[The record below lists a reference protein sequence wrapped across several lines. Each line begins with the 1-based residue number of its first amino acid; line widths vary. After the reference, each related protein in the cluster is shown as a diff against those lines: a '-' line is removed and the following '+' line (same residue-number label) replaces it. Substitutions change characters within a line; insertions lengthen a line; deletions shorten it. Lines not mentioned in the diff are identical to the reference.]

1 MFPTGQDRA
10 DQTEGT
16 NPRMWDDRKS
26 VRSWIMYDWANSAFA
41 TTVMAA
47 VMPIYYQKAIGGTDA
62 GWAFTQTAS
71 AVIIALLAPL
81 LGAMADHS
89 GNKKAFLRVF
99 TFIGAAASLC
109 LAIPGKGDVLFA
121 SLLVILGM
129 IGFGAGGTFY
139 DALLND
145 VASPANRERVSAR
158 GFAMGYLGGGVL
170 LAVNLLL
177 IMSPGTFGL
186 PEGSAGSQISFAM
199 VGVWWILFSIPLF
212 RNVKEAS
219 VRPDGTLGSQVRAGI
234 LRLGETF
241 RQIRHYPELWKFMIA
256 YWFFFDGVNTVI
268 VMATSYGT
276 TIGIKDSDLIAALL
290 ITQFVGFPATVL
302 FGNMASRLGSKNMLY
317 GSMALY
323 VAIVILG
330 FFMKNALHFYL
341 LAGLVGL
348 VQGGSQAT
356 ARAAYSRLIPPAR
369 TAEFNGFLTFT
380 SRFFSFGGPLVFGLV
395 KVFTDSSRY
404 AILAVAF
411 FFVAAMVLLTFV
423 NIAKGERE
431 AERAFDGWSTDSG
444 RTASI

>member
-1 MFPTGQDRA
+1 
-10 DQTEGT
+10 
-16 NPRMWDDRKS
+16 MWDDRKA
-26 VRSWIMYDWANSAFA
+26 VRSWVMYDWANSAFA
-41 TTVMAA
+41 TTIMAA

-71 AVIIALLAPL
+71 AIIIAVLAPL
-81 LGAMADHS
+81 LGAMADYS
-89 GNKKAFLRVF
+89 GNKKAYLRLF

-129 IGFGAGGTFY
+129 IGFGGGGTFY

-145 VASPANRERVSAR
+145 VASPANREKVSAR

-177 IMSPGTFGL
+177 ILKPGLFGL
-186 PEGSAGSQISFAM
+186 GEGTAPSQISFAM
-199 VGVWWILFSIPLF
+199 VGVWWLLFSIPLF
-212 RNVKEAS
+212 RNVREGAVAPNGS
-219 VRPDGTLGSQVRAGI
+219 LGSQVREGFK
-234 LRLGETF
+234 RLGETF

-276 TIGIKDSDLIAALL
+276 TIGIKDKDLITALL
-290 ITQFVGFPATVL
+290 ITQFVGFPATVA
-302 FGNMASRLGSKNMLY
+302 FGALTGKLGSKTMLY
-317 GSMALY
+317 ASMVMY
-323 VAIVILG
+323 VVIVVLG
-330 FFMKNALHFYL
+330 FFMKNALHFYV

-356 ARAAYSRLIPPAR
+356 ARAIYSRLIPPAR

-380 SRFFSFGGPLVFGLV
+380 SRFFSFGGPLVFALV

-411 FFVAAMVLLTFV
+411 FFVAAMAVLTFV
-423 NIAKGERE
+423 NLAKGERE
-431 AERAFDGWSTDSG
+431 ASRAFEG
-444 RTASI
+444 